1 VHTGAFFL
9 LPAAGVSD
17 LMFVTY
23 VCLVDGKVKPM
34 AHNSIKSI
42 AVLTGGGDCPG
53 LNAVIRAVTKTAIH
67 KYGLEVWGVAD
78 GYLGLIEDHLHRLS
92 FMDVSSIL
100 TVGGTI
106 LGTSNIA
113 NPFRFAV
120 QQGGETV
127 FKDVSDSCVEAI
139 RKRNIDALICIGG
152 DGTMSVSSR
161 FVAKGLTIIGVPKT
175 IDNDLVG
182 TDVTFGFD
190 TAVTTA
196 SEAIDKIHTTASAH
210 HRVMIVEVM
219 GRYAGWLALH
229 AGVASGADVI
239 LIPEMPYS
247 LDVICN
253 FVQQR
258 SHHGKRFSIVVVAEG
273 ARPQGG
279 QMHVAK
285 TIATSPDP
293 IRLGGIGNKL
303 AEDITAAT
311 GLECRATNL
320 GHIQRGGTPT
330 PRDRV
335 LATAFGHHALEL
347 LMNGVSG
354 KLVVLKNNSLSS
366 IDLADVADKTR
377 TVPLDDPLIKAAIG
391 VNTCF
396 GV

>member
-1 VHTGAFFL
+1 
-9 LPAAGVSD
+9 
-17 LMFVTY
+17 M
-23 VCLVDGKVKPM
+23 GK
-34 AHNSIKSI
+34 NGINSI

-67 KYGLEVWGVAD
+67 KYGLEVWGIED
-78 GYLGLIEDHLHRLS
+78 GYLGLIEDKMHKLS

-113 NPFRFAV
+113 NPFRFPV
-120 QQGGETV
+120 QEKGETV
-127 FKDVSDSCVEAI
+127 YKDVSDQCVENLK
-139 RKRNIDALICIGG
+139 KRHIDALVCIGG

-161 FVAKGLTIIGVPKT
+161 MAAKGVKIVGVPKT

-219 GRYAGWLALH
+219 GRYAGWIALAS
-229 AGVASGADVI
+229 GIASGADVI
-239 LIPEMPYS
+239 LIPEIPYS
-247 LDVICN
+247 LDIIAD
-253 FVQQR
+253 FVKQR
-258 SHHGKRFSIVVVAEG
+258 SQHGKRFSIIVVAEG
-273 ARPQGG
+273 AKPLGG

-293 IRLGGIGNKL
+293 IRLGGIGAKL
-303 AEDITAAT
+303 ADDLANKTA
-311 GLECRATNL
+311 LECRAVNL

-330 PRDRV
+330 PRDRM
-335 LATAFGHHALEL
+335 LATAFGSHALEL
-347 LMNGVSG
+347 LMQGVFG
-354 KLVVLKNNSLSS
+354 KLVVLRSTVLSS
-366 IDLADVADKTR
+366 IDLIEVADKTR
-377 TVPLDDPLIKAAIG
+377 TVSPDDPLIQAAKG

-396 GV
+396 GA

>member
-1 VHTGAFFL
+1 
-9 LPAAGVSD
+9 
-17 LMFVTY
+17 
-23 VCLVDGKVKPM
+23 M
-34 AHNSIKSI
+34 AQTSIYSI
-42 AVLTGGGDCPG
+42 ALLTGGGDCPG

-78 GYLGLIEDHLHRLS
+78 GYLGLIEDHMHKLS

-106 LGTSNIA
+106 LGTSNTA
-113 NPFRFAV
+113 NPFKFAS
-120 QQGGETV
+120 QENGQMV
-127 FKDVSDSCVEAI
+127 FRDVSDSCMAALE
-139 RKRNIDALICIGG
+139 KRNIDALVCIGG

-161 FVAKGLTIIGVPKT
+161 FAAKGIKVIGVPKT

-219 GRYAGWLALH
+219 GRYAGWIALH
-229 AGVASGADVI
+229 SGVASGADVI
-239 LIPEMPYS
+239 LIPEIPYS
-247 LDVICN
+247 LDAICE

-273 ARPQGG
+273 AREQGG
-279 QMHVAK
+279 EMHIARTV
-285 TIATSPDP
+285 ATSHDP

-303 AEDITAAT
+303 AEDIAGKT

-335 LATAFGHHALEL
+335 LGTDFGHFALEQ
-347 LMNGVSG
+347 LMSGVHN
-354 KLVVLKNNSLSS
+354 KLVVLKDNVLST
-366 IDLADVADKTR
+366 IDLAEVADKTR
-377 TVPLDDPLIKAAIG
+377 TIPPDHSLIRAAKG